1 MRLLRRT
8 LARIFA
14 ALAMSLFAVVAAAQS
29 SAPCAIDTRS
39 IPIAG
44 RTIAYN
50 VAGSGPTVLL
60 IHGLFADKEQWNALA
75 QVAVRYPAQAKTL
88 VFLGSP
94 FGVESW
100 HPDDFLKTAANAPNS
115 SGLANPASQNC
126 GAKGGTLTIEKN
138 AKGDQFG
145 VCLFADNMQCEEWAM
160 LRGDCRTGG
169 IKVTGYVTPAARYCA
184 IAGGTYAITS
194 GSNTPKEHGTCT
206 FKDGKSCDASAY
218 FAGTCPR

>member
-1 MRLLRRT
+1 MGG
-8 LARIFA
+8 AIA
-14 ALAMSLFAVVAAAQS
+14 AL
-29 SAPCAIDTRS
+29 
-39 IPIAG
+39 
-44 RTIAYN
+44 Y
-50 VAGSGPTVLL
+50 
-60 IHGLFADKEQWNALA
+60 
-75 QVAVRYPAQAKTL
+75 AVRYPAQAKTL
-88 VFLGSP
+88 AFLGSP

-126 GAKGGTLTIEKN
+126 GAQGGTLTIEKN

-218 FAGTCPR
+218 FAGTCSR